1 MEKISKLWFDDNRI
15 YIRTDGGKV
24 YSRPLEAFPVLKS
37 ASKEARNDF
46 AIARDGDAVR
56 WEGLDEDIH
65 ISSFH
70 DTTEPNPDNE
80 IARIFSRF
88 PVLNISEVA
97 RAAGMSETLLAR
109 YIYGMKL
116 PSEARKMQIRNALH
130 KIGKELVSV

>member
-1 MEKISKLWFDDNRI
+1 MEKISKLWFDDSRI
-15 YIRTDGGKV
+15 YMQTDGGKV
-24 YSRPLEAFPVLKS
+24 YSRPLEAFPVLKNAS
-37 ASKEARNDF
+37 AEARNDF
-46 AIARDGDAVR
+46 TIAKDGDAVR

-109 YIYGMKL
+109 YIYGIKL
-116 PSEARKMQIRNALH
+116 PSEERKMQIRRALH
-130 KIGKELVSV
+130 KIGKELVTV